1 MNKTAQRY
9 FDLAYE
15 YHVAALTL
23 HLNIFE
29 APYLYNPTAFLL
41 RHSIELLLKGLIIRA
56 IQKIKRIAANKIEV
70 DGCKLNNCHSL
81 LSLWNYFK
89 KLHPLDEE
97 NVEKLNKAIKK
108 LNKKD
113 FGSQR
118 YRYPYKKNGHPIPV
132 EPVAFDLSGKSPDL
146 EEEIPFI
153 IETADDAKVITKDP
167 VLLMDMQTLLEEM
180 EILFDLSEEN

>member
-1 MNKTAQRY
+1 MNRTAQRY
-9 FDLAYE
+9 FDLAHE

-23 HLNIFE
+23 HSNIFE
-29 APYLYNPTAFLL
+29 APNLYNPTAFLL
-41 RHSIELLLKGLIIRA
+41 RHSIELLLKGLIIRE
-56 IQKIKRIAANKIEV
+56 IQKTKRIAANKIKVE
-70 DGCKLNNCHSL
+70 GCKLNNCHSL

-89 KLHPLDEE
+89 KLHPLTEE
-97 NVEKLNKAIKK
+97 DVENLNDAIKK

-118 YRYPYKKNGHPIPV
+118 YRYPYKKNGQPIPV

-146 EEEIPFI
+146 EEGIPFL
-153 IETADDAKVITKDP
+153 IETADDVKVITKGP
-167 VLLMDMQTLLEEM
+167 VLLMDMKTLIDEM

>member
-1 MNKTAQRY
+1 MNRTAQRY
-9 FDLAYE
+9 FDFAHE
-15 YHVAALTL
+15 YYVAALTL

-41 RHSIELLLKGLIIRA
+41 RHSIELLLKGLIIRETH
-56 IQKIKRIAANKIEV
+56 KIKIIAANKIKVE
-70 DGCKLNNCHSL
+70 GSKLNNCHSL

-97 NVEKLNKAIKK
+97 NIKKLNDAIKK

-118 YRYPYKKNGHPIPV
+118 YRYPYKKNGQPIPV

-146 EEEIPFI
+146 EEGIPFL
-153 IETADDAKVITKDP
+153 IETADDAEVIAKGHI
-167 VLLMDMQTLLEEM
+167 LLMDIQTLLEQM
-180 EILFDLSEEN
+180 EILFDLSEED